1 MNSFEVESINA
12 RLPVLPNSSD
22 WNAALRR
29 LIPFQVQGRVC
40 SLQGGVIAVEGLP
53 LAVGSVAR
61 IQRQGHGYLEAE
73 VIGFDHGKTLLAAL
87 DVLEGVRAGDRVEL
101 VQSCR
106 SVRVSEELCG
116 RVLDATG
123 VPIDEGRA
131 IEVGKRVFCDAP
143 PVSPLSRQ
151 PIRNALPTGVRS
163 IDTLMSLGQGQRVGI
178 FSAAGVGKSTLLGM
192 LARGTQADYVVI
204 GLIGERGREVR
215 DFLENDLGPEGQ
227 AKSITVVATS
237 DQPAP
242 RRILAAKTA
251 TAIAESLRDQG
262 NSVLLLMDSL
272 TRFAT
277 AQREIGLAAGEA
289 PTTRG
294 YPTSVFSSLS
304 HLVERA
310 GNGSRG
316 SITAIYTILVEADD
330 SNEPISDAVRGFL
343 DGHIVLSKSLADSGR
358 YPAIDVLRS
367 LSRLQQQLIEPQQ
380 ASVVSEVRKWMA
392 IYDEHRELLQIGA
405 YRSGSNPQI
414 DRAILLKPII
424 DAFLQQQRSE
434 IIGWNDAWQQL
445 NSLIHKSINQGI

>member
-1 MNSFEVESINA
+1 MNSSETDSIIG
-12 RLPVLPNSSD
+12 RLPVLPQSSD
-22 WNAALRR
+22 WNNAIKRM
-29 LIPFQVQGRVC
+29 IPFQVQGRVC

-53 LAVGSVAR
+53 LAIGAVTR
-61 IQRQGHGYLEAE
+61 IERQGHGSLEAE
-73 VIGFDHGKTLLAAL
+73 VIGFENGRTLLAAF
-87 DVLEGVRAGDRVEL
+87 DALEGVRAGDRVEL

-106 SVRVSEELCG
+106 SIKVSEELCG

-123 VPIDEGRA
+123 VPIDAGVPIGA
-131 IEVGKRVFCDAP
+131 GKRVFCDAP
-143 PVSPLSRQ
+143 AVSPLSRQ
-151 PIRNALPTGVRS
+151 PIRSPLPTGVRA
-163 IDTLMSLGQGQRVGI
+163 IDTLMSLGQGQRVGV

-192 LARGTQADYVVI
+192 LARGTQADFVVI

-215 DFLENDLGPEGQ
+215 DFLENDLGNEGR

-242 RRILAAKTA
+242 KRILAAKTA
-251 TAIAESLRDQG
+251 TAIAETLRDQG

-310 GNGSRG
+310 GNSARG
-316 SITAIYTILVEADD
+316 SITAIYTILVEGDD
-330 SNEPISDAVRGFL
+330 NNEPISDAVRGFL
-343 DGHIVLSKSLADSGR
+343 DGHIVLSKSLADGGH

-367 LSRLQQQLIEPQQ
+367 LSRLQQQLLDQNQ
-380 ASVVSEVRKWMA
+380 TSVATEVRKWMA
-392 IYDEHRELLQIGA
+392 IYDEHRELIQIGA
-405 YRSGSNPQI
+405 YRPGSNPQI
-414 DRAILLKPII
+414 DRAIAIKPTIDGFLKQSRNDIV
-424 DAFLQQQRSE
+424 E
-434 IIGWNDAWQQL
+434 WNDAWEKIGH
-445 NSLIHKSINQGI
+445 LIIR

>member
-87 DVLEGVRAGDRVEL
+87 DVLEGVRAGDRVDL

-106 SVRVSEELCG
+106 SVRVSDELCG

-123 VPIDEGRA
+123 VPIDGGRA

-262 NSVLLLMDSL
+262 KSVLLLMDSL

-392 IYDEHRELLQIGA
+392 IYDEHRELIQIGA
-405 YRSGSNPQI
+405 YRSDSNPQI
-414 DRAILLKPII
+414 DRSILLKPII

-445 NSLIHKSINQGI
+445 SKLLCS

>member
-1 MNSFEVESINA
+1 MNSSETDSIIG
-12 RLPVLPNSSD
+12 RLPVLPQSSD
-22 WNAALRR
+22 WNNAIKRM
-29 LIPFQVQGRVC
+29 IPFQVQGRVC

-53 LAVGSVAR
+53 LAIGAVTR
-61 IQRQGHGYLEAE
+61 IERQGHGSLEAE
-73 VIGFDHGKTLLAAL
+73 VIGFENGRTLLAAF
-87 DVLEGVRAGDRVEL
+87 DALEGVRAGDRVEL

-106 SVRVSEELCG
+106 SIKVSEELCG

-123 VPIDEGRA
+123 VPIDAGVPIGA
-131 IEVGKRVFCDAP
+131 GKRVFCDAP
-143 PVSPLSRQ
+143 AVSPLSRQ
-151 PIRNALPTGVRS
+151 PIRSPLPTGVRA
-163 IDTLMSLGQGQRVGI
+163 IDTLMSLGQGQRVGV

-192 LARGTQADYVVI
+192 LARGTQADFVVI

-215 DFLENDLGPEGQ
+215 DFLENDLGHEGR

-242 RRILAAKTA
+242 KRILAAKTA
-251 TAIAESLRDQG
+251 TAIAETLRDQG

-310 GNGSRG
+310 GNSARG
-316 SITAIYTILVEADD
+316 SITAIYTILVEGDD
-330 SNEPISDAVRGFL
+330 NNEPISDAVRGFL
-343 DGHIVLSKSLADSGR
+343 DGHIVLSKSLADGGH

-367 LSRLQQQLIEPQQ
+367 LSRLQQQLLDQNQ
-380 ASVVSEVRKWMA
+380 TSVATEVRKWMA
-392 IYDEHRELLQIGA
+392 IYDEHRELIQIGA
-405 YRSGSNPQI
+405 YRPGSNPQI
-414 DRAILLKPII
+414 DRAIAIKPTIDGFLKQSRNDIV
-424 DAFLQQQRSE
+424 E
-434 IIGWNDAWQQL
+434 WNDAWEKIGH
-445 NSLIHKSINQGI
+445 LIIR

>member
-1 MNSFEVESINA
+1 M
-12 RLPVLPNSSD
+12 
-22 WNAALRR
+22 
-29 LIPFQVQGRVC
+29 IPYQVQGRVC

-53 LAVGSVAR
+53 LAVGAVTR
-61 IQRQGHGYLEAE
+61 IARQGLSYLEAE
-73 VIGFDHGKTLLAAL
+73 VIGFDRGRTLLAPF

-101 VQSCR
+101 VH
-106 SVRVSEELCG
+106 SVRSIRVSDELCG

-123 VPIDEGRA
+123 VPIDSRSSIDA
-131 IEVGKRVFCDAP
+131 GKRVPCDAP

-151 PIRNALPTGVRS
+151 PIRTWLPTGIRA
-163 IDTLMSLGQGQRVGI
+163 IDTLMSIGQGQRVGV

-215 DFLENDLGPEGQ
+215 DFLENDLGQ
-227 AKSITVVATS
+227 AGRDRSITVVATS

-262 NSVLLLMDSL
+262 KSVLLLMDSL

-277 AQREIGLAAGEA
+277 AQREIGLASGEA

-310 GNGSRG
+310 GNSAKG
-316 SITAIYTILVEADD
+316 SITAIYTILVEGDD
-330 SNEPISDAVRGFL
+330 NNEPISDAVRGFL
-343 DGHIVLSKSLADSGR
+343 DGHIILSKTLADSGH

-367 LSRLQQQLIEPQQ
+367 LSRLQQQLVDNHQITLATEL
-380 ASVVSEVRKWMA
+380 RKWMA
-392 IYDEHRELLQIGA
+392 IYDQNRELIQIGA
-405 YRSGSNPQI
+405 YRPGSNATI
-414 DRAILLKPII
+414 DRAIAIKDAI
-424 DAFLQQQRSE
+424 DAFLKQPRTE
-434 IIGWNDAWQQL
+434 IQPWNNSWLQL
-445 NSLIHKSINQGI
+445 ANLIND

>member
-1 MNSFEVESINA
+1 VNSSKTDSIIGQ
-12 RLPVLPNSSD
+12 LPVLPQSSD
-22 WNAALRR
+22 WNNAIKR

-40 SLQGGVIAVEGLP
+40 SLQGGVISVEGLP
-53 LAVGSVAR
+53 LAVGAVTR
-61 IQRQGHGYLEAE
+61 IERQGHGSLEAE
-73 VIGFDHGKTLLAAL
+73 VIGFENGRTLLAAF
-87 DVLEGVRAGDRVEL
+87 DALEGVRAGDRVEL

-106 SVRVSEELCG
+106 SIKVSEELCG

-123 VPIDEGRA
+123 VPIDAGVPIGA
-131 IEVGKRVFCDAP
+131 GKRVFCDAP
-143 PVSPLSRQ
+143 AVSPLSRQ
-151 PIRNALPTGVRS
+151 PIRSPLPTGVRA
-163 IDTLMSLGQGQRVGI
+163 IDTLMSLGQGQRVGV

-192 LARGTQADYVVI
+192 LARGTQADFVVI

-215 DFLENDLGPEGQ
+215 DFLENDLGHEGR

-242 RRILAAKTA
+242 KRILAAKTA
-251 TAIAESLRDQG
+251 TAIAETLRDQG

-310 GNGSRG
+310 GNSARG
-316 SITAIYTILVEADD
+316 SITAIYTILVEGDD
-330 SNEPISDAVRGFL
+330 NNEPISDAVRGFL
-343 DGHIVLSKSLADSGR
+343 DGHIVLSKSLADGGH

-367 LSRLQQQLIEPQQ
+367 LSRLQQQLLDHNQT
-380 ASVVSEVRKWMA
+380 AVATEVRKWMA
-392 IYDEHRELLQIGA
+392 IYDEHRELIQIGA
-405 YRSGSNPQI
+405 YRPGSNPQI
-414 DRAILLKPII
+414 DRAIAIKPTIDGFLKQSRNDIV
-424 DAFLQQQRSE
+424 E
-434 IIGWNDAWQQL
+434 WNDAWEKIGH
-445 NSLIHKSINQGI
+445 LIIR

>member
-1 MNSFEVESINA
+1 MNSSETDSIIG
-12 RLPVLPNSSD
+12 RLPVLPQSSD
-22 WNAALRR
+22 WNNAIKRM
-29 LIPFQVQGRVC
+29 IPFQVQGRVC

-53 LAVGSVAR
+53 LAIGAVTR
-61 IQRQGHGYLEAE
+61 IERQGHGSLEAE
-73 VIGFDHGKTLLAAL
+73 VIGFENGRTLLAAF
-87 DVLEGVRAGDRVEL
+87 DALEGVRAGDRVEL

-106 SVRVSEELCG
+106 SIKVSEELCG

-123 VPIDEGRA
+123 VPIDAGVPIGA
-131 IEVGKRVFCDAP
+131 GNRVFCDAP
-143 PVSPLSRQ
+143 AVSPLSRQ
-151 PIRNALPTGVRS
+151 PIRSPLPTGVRA
-163 IDTLMSLGQGQRVGI
+163 IDTLMSLGQGQRVGV

-192 LARGTQADYVVI
+192 LARGTQADFVVI

-215 DFLENDLGPEGQ
+215 DFLENDLGNEGR

-242 RRILAAKTA
+242 KRILAAKTA
-251 TAIAESLRDQG
+251 TAIAETLRDQG

-310 GNGSRG
+310 GNSARG
-316 SITAIYTILVEADD
+316 SITAIYTILVEGDD
-330 SNEPISDAVRGFL
+330 NNEPISDAVRGFL
-343 DGHIVLSKSLADSGR
+343 DGHIVLSKSLADSGH

-367 LSRLQQQLIEPQQ
+367 LSRLQQQLLDQNQ
-380 ASVVSEVRKWMA
+380 TSVATEVRKWMA
-392 IYDEHRELLQIGA
+392 IYDEHKELIQIGA
-405 YRSGSNPQI
+405 YRPGSNPQI
-414 DRAILLKPII
+414 DRAIAIKPTIDGFLKQSRNDIV
-424 DAFLQQQRSE
+424 E
-434 IIGWNDAWQQL
+434 WNDAWEKIGH
-445 NSLIHKSINQGI
+445 LIIR

>member
-1 MNSFEVESINA
+1 MNSSETDSIIG
-12 RLPVLPNSSD
+12 RLPVLPQSSD
-22 WNAALRR
+22 WNNAIKRM
-29 LIPFQVQGRVC
+29 IPFQVQGRVC

-53 LAVGSVAR
+53 LAIGAVTR
-61 IQRQGHGYLEAE
+61 IERQGHGSLEAE
-73 VIGFDHGKTLLAAL
+73 VIGFENGRTLLAAF
-87 DVLEGVRAGDRVEL
+87 DALEGVRAGDRVEL

-106 SVRVSEELCG
+106 SIKVSEELCG

-123 VPIDEGRA
+123 VPIDAGVPIGA
-131 IEVGKRVFCDAP
+131 GKRVFCDAP
-143 PVSPLSRQ
+143 AVSPLSRQ
-151 PIRNALPTGVRS
+151 PIRSPLPTGVRA
-163 IDTLMSLGQGQRVGI
+163 IDTLMSLGQGQRVGV

-192 LARGTQADYVVI
+192 LARGTQADFVVI

-215 DFLENDLGPEGQ
+215 DFLENDLGHEGR

-242 RRILAAKTA
+242 KRILAAKTA
-251 TAIAESLRDQG
+251 TAIAETLRDQG

-310 GNGSRG
+310 GNSARG
-316 SITAIYTILVEADD
+316 SITAIYTILVEGDD
-330 SNEPISDAVRGFL
+330 NNEPISDAVRGFL
-343 DGHIVLSKSLADSGR
+343 DGHIVLSKSLADGGH

-367 LSRLQQQLIEPQQ
+367 LSRLQQQLLDHNQT
-380 ASVVSEVRKWMA
+380 SVATEVRKWMA
-392 IYDEHRELLQIGA
+392 IYDEHRELIQIGA
-405 YRSGSNPQI
+405 YRPGSNPQI
-414 DRAILLKPII
+414 DRAIAIKPTIDGFLKQSRNDIV
-424 DAFLQQQRSE
+424 E
-434 IIGWNDAWQQL
+434 WNDAWEKIGH
-445 NSLIHKSINQGI
+445 LIIR

>member
-1 MNSFEVESINA
+1 MNSSETDSIIG
-12 RLPVLPNSSD
+12 RLPVLPQSSD
-22 WNAALRR
+22 WNNAIKRM
-29 LIPFQVQGRVC
+29 IPFQVQGRVC

-53 LAVGSVAR
+53 LAIGAVTR
-61 IQRQGHGYLEAE
+61 IERQGHGSLEAE
-73 VIGFDHGKTLLAAL
+73 VIGFENGRTLLAAF
-87 DVLEGVRAGDRVEL
+87 DALEGVRAGDRVEL

-106 SVRVSEELCG
+106 SIKVSEELCG

-123 VPIDEGRA
+123 VPIDAGVPIGA
-131 IEVGKRVFCDAP
+131 GKRVFCDAP
-143 PVSPLSRQ
+143 AVSPLSRQ
-151 PIRNALPTGVRS
+151 PIRSPLPTGVRA
-163 IDTLMSLGQGQRVGI
+163 IDTLMSLGQGQRVGV

-192 LARGTQADYVVI
+192 LARGTQADFVVI

-215 DFLENDLGPEGQ
+215 DFLENDLGHEGR

-242 RRILAAKTA
+242 KRILAAKTA
-251 TAIAESLRDQG
+251 TAIAETLRDQG

-310 GNGSRG
+310 GTSARG
-316 SITAIYTILVEADD
+316 SITAIYTILVEGDD
-330 SNEPISDAVRGFL
+330 NNEPISDAVRGFL
-343 DGHIVLSKSLADSGR
+343 DGHIVLSKSLAAGGH

-367 LSRLQQQLIEPQQ
+367 LSRLQQQLLDHNQT
-380 ASVVSEVRKWMA
+380 SVATEVRKWMA
-392 IYDEHRELLQIGA
+392 IYDEHRELIQIGA
-405 YRSGSNPQI
+405 YRPGSNPQI
-414 DRAILLKPII
+414 DRAIAIKPTIDGFLKQSRNDIV
-424 DAFLQQQRSE
+424 E
-434 IIGWNDAWQQL
+434 WNDAWEKIGH
-445 NSLIHKSINQGI
+445 LIIR

>member
-1 MNSFEVESINA
+1 MNSSKTDSIIGQ
-12 RLPVLPNSSD
+12 LPVLPQSSD
-22 WNAALRR
+22 WNNAIKR

-40 SLQGGVIAVEGLP
+40 SLQGGVISVEGLP
-53 LAVGSVAR
+53 LAVGAVTR
-61 IQRQGHGYLEAE
+61 IERQGHGSLEAE
-73 VIGFDHGKTLLAAL
+73 VIGFENGRTLLAAF
-87 DVLEGVRAGDRVEL
+87 DALEGVRAGDRVEL

-106 SVRVSEELCG
+106 SIKVSEELCG

-123 VPIDEGRA
+123 VPIDAGVPIGA
-131 IEVGKRVFCDAP
+131 GKRVFCDAP
-143 PVSPLSRQ
+143 AVSPLSRQ
-151 PIRNALPTGVRS
+151 PIRSPLPTGVRA
-163 IDTLMSLGQGQRVGI
+163 IDTLMSLGQGQRVGV

-192 LARGTQADYVVI
+192 LARGTQADFVVI

-215 DFLENDLGPEGQ
+215 DFLENDLGHEGR

-242 RRILAAKTA
+242 KRILAAKTA
-251 TAIAESLRDQG
+251 TAIAETLRDQG

-310 GNGSRG
+310 GNSARG
-316 SITAIYTILVEADD
+316 SITAIYTILVEGDD
-330 SNEPISDAVRGFL
+330 NNEPISDAVRGFL
-343 DGHIVLSKSLADSGR
+343 DGHIVLSKSLADGGH

-367 LSRLQQQLIEPQQ
+367 LSRLQQQLLDHNQT
-380 ASVVSEVRKWMA
+380 AVATEVRKWMA
-392 IYDEHRELLQIGA
+392 IYDEHRELIQIGA
-405 YRSGSNPQI
+405 YRPGSNPQI
-414 DRAILLKPII
+414 DRAIAIKPTIDGFLKQSRNDIV
-424 DAFLQQQRSE
+424 E
-434 IIGWNDAWQQL
+434 WNDAWEKIGH
-445 NSLIHKSINQGI
+445 LIIR

>member
-1 MNSFEVESINA
+1 MNSSETDSIIG
-12 RLPVLPNSSD
+12 RLPVLPQSSD
-22 WNAALRR
+22 WNNAIKRM
-29 LIPFQVQGRVC
+29 IPFQVQGRVC

-53 LAVGSVAR
+53 LAVGAVTR
-61 IQRQGHGYLEAE
+61 IERQGHGSLEAE
-73 VIGFDHGKTLLAAL
+73 VIGFENGRTLLAAF
-87 DVLEGVRAGDRVEL
+87 DALEGVRAGDRVEL

-106 SVRVSEELCG
+106 SIKVSEELCG

-123 VPIDEGRA
+123 VPIDAGVPIGA
-131 IEVGKRVFCDAP
+131 GKRVFCDAP
-143 PVSPLSRQ
+143 AVSPLSRQ
-151 PIRNALPTGVRS
+151 PIRSPLPTGVRA
-163 IDTLMSLGQGQRVGI
+163 IDTLMSLGQGQRVGV

-192 LARGTQADYVVI
+192 LARGTQADFVVI

-215 DFLENDLGPEGQ
+215 DFLENDLGNEGR

-242 RRILAAKTA
+242 KRILAAKTA
-251 TAIAESLRDQG
+251 TAIAETLRDQG

-310 GNGSRG
+310 GNSARG
-316 SITAIYTILVEADD
+316 SITAIYTILVEGDD
-330 SNEPISDAVRGFL
+330 NNEPISDAVRGFL
-343 DGHIVLSKSLADSGR
+343 DGHIVLSKSLADGGH

-367 LSRLQQQLIEPQQ
+367 LSRLQQQLLDQNQ
-380 ASVVSEVRKWMA
+380 TSVATEVRKWMA
-392 IYDEHRELLQIGA
+392 IYDEHKELIQIGA
-405 YRSGSNPQI
+405 YRPGSNPQI
-414 DRAILLKPII
+414 DRAIAIKPTIDGFLKQSRNDIV
-424 DAFLQQQRSE
+424 E
-434 IIGWNDAWQQL
+434 WNDAWEKIGH
-445 NSLIHKSINQGI
+445 LIIR

>member
-1 MNSFEVESINA
+1 MNSSETDSIIGQ
-12 RLPVLPNSSD
+12 LPVLPKSSD
-22 WNAALRR
+22 WNNAIKR

-40 SLQGGVIAVEGLP
+40 SLQGGVISVEGLP
-53 LAVGSVAR
+53 LAVGAVTR
-61 IQRQGHGYLEAE
+61 IERQGHGSLEAE
-73 VIGFDHGKTLLAAL
+73 VIGFENGRTLLAAF
-87 DVLEGVRAGDRVEL
+87 DALEGVRAGDRVEL

-106 SVRVSEELCG
+106 SIKVSEELCG

-123 VPIDEGRA
+123 VPIDAGVPIGA
-131 IEVGKRVFCDAP
+131 GKRVFCDAP
-143 PVSPLSRQ
+143 AVSPLSRQ
-151 PIRNALPTGVRS
+151 PIRSPLPTGVRA
-163 IDTLMSLGQGQRVGI
+163 IDTLMSLGQGQRVGV

-192 LARGTQADYVVI
+192 LARGTQADFVVI

-215 DFLENDLGPEGQ
+215 DFLENDLGHEGR

-242 RRILAAKTA
+242 KRILAAKTA
-251 TAIAESLRDQG
+251 TAIAETLRDQG

-310 GNGSRG
+310 GNSARG
-316 SITAIYTILVEADD
+316 SITAIYTILVEGDD
-330 SNEPISDAVRGFL
+330 NNEPISDAVRGFL
-343 DGHIVLSKSLADSGR
+343 DGHIVLSKSLADGGH

-367 LSRLQQQLIEPQQ
+367 LSRLQQQLLDHNQT
-380 ASVVSEVRKWMA
+380 AVATEVRKWMA
-392 IYDEHRELLQIGA
+392 IYDEHRELIQIGA
-405 YRSGSNPQI
+405 YRPGSNPQI
-414 DRAILLKPII
+414 DRAIAIKPTIDGFLKQSRNDIV
-424 DAFLQQQRSE
+424 E
-434 IIGWNDAWQQL
+434 WNDAWEKIGH
-445 NSLIHKSINQGI
+445 LIIR

>member
-1 MNSFEVESINA
+1 VNSFEVESINA

-106 SVRVSEELCG
+106 SVRVSDELCG

-123 VPIDEGRA
+123 VPIDGGRA

-262 NSVLLLMDSL
+262 KSVLLLMDSL

-392 IYDEHRELLQIGA
+392 IYDEHRELIQIGA

-434 IIGWNDAWQQL
+434 IIEWNDAWQQL
-445 NSLIHKSINQGI
+445 SKLLCS

>member
-1 MNSFEVESINA
+1 VNLYEVESISA
-12 RLPVLPNSSD
+12 RLPVLPKSSD
-22 WNAALRR
+22 WNTAIRR
-29 LIPFQVQGRVC
+29 MIPFKVQGRVC
-40 SLQGGVIAVEGLP
+40 SLQGGVIIVEGLP
-53 LAVGSVAR
+53 LAVGSIAR
-61 IQRQGHGYLEAE
+61 VHRQGHSFLEAE
-73 VIGFDHGKTLLAAL
+73 VIGFDQGKTLLAAL
-87 DVLEGVRAGDRVEL
+87 DVLEGVRAGDCVEL
-101 VQSCR
+101 LQSCR
-106 SVRVSEELCG
+106 SVRVSDELCG

-123 VPIDEGRA
+123 IPIDGENPIAVGR
-131 IEVGKRVFCDAP
+131 RVFCDAP

-215 DFLENDLGPEGQ
+215 DFLENDLGPDGK

-237 DQPAP
+237 EQPAP

-262 NSVLLLMDSL
+262 KSVLLLMDSL

-304 HLVERA
+304 HLIERA
-310 GNGSRG
+310 GNSSRG

-330 SNEPISDAVRGFL
+330 NNEPISDAVRGFL

-367 LSRLQQQLIEPQQ
+367 LSRLQHQLLEPQQ
-380 ASVVSEVRKWMA
+380 ISVVTEVRKWMA
-392 IYDEHRELLQIGA
+392 IYDEHRELIQIGA
-405 YRSGSNPQI
+405 YRSGSNAQI
-414 DRAILLKPII
+414 DRAIALKPVI
-424 DAFLQQQRSE
+424 DAFLQQQRNQ
-434 IIGWNDAWQQL
+434 IVQWNDAWQEL
-445 NSLIHKSINQGI
+445 SNLIRS

>member
-1 MNSFEVESINA
+1 MNSSETDSIIG
-12 RLPVLPNSSD
+12 RLPVLPQSSD
-22 WNAALRR
+22 WNNAIKRM
-29 LIPFQVQGRVC
+29 IPFQVQGRVC

-53 LAVGSVAR
+53 LAVGAVTR
-61 IQRQGHGYLEAE
+61 IERQGHGSLEAE
-73 VIGFDHGKTLLAAL
+73 VIGFENGRTLLAAF
-87 DVLEGVRAGDRVEL
+87 DALEGVRAGDRVEL

-106 SVRVSEELCG
+106 SIKVSEELCG

-123 VPIDEGRA
+123 VPIDAGVPIGA
-131 IEVGKRVFCDAP
+131 GKRVFCDAP
-143 PVSPLSRQ
+143 AVSPLSRQ
-151 PIRNALPTGVRS
+151 PIRSPLPTGVRA
-163 IDTLMSLGQGQRVGI
+163 IDTLMSLGQGQRVGV

-192 LARGTQADYVVI
+192 LARGTQADFVVI

-215 DFLENDLGPEGQ
+215 DFLENDLGHEGR

-242 RRILAAKTA
+242 KRILAAKTA
-251 TAIAESLRDQG
+251 TAIAETLRDQG

-310 GNGSRG
+310 GNSARG
-316 SITAIYTILVEADD
+316 SITAIYTILVEGDD
-330 SNEPISDAVRGFL
+330 NNEPISDAVRGFL
-343 DGHIVLSKSLADSGR
+343 DGHIVLSKSLADGGH

-367 LSRLQQQLIEPQQ
+367 LSRLQQQLLDQNQ
-380 ASVVSEVRKWMA
+380 TSVATEVRKWMA
-392 IYDEHRELLQIGA
+392 IYDEHKELIQIGA
-405 YRSGSNPQI
+405 YRPGSNPQI
-414 DRAILLKPII
+414 DRAIAIKPTIDGFLKQSRNDIV
-424 DAFLQQQRSE
+424 E
-434 IIGWNDAWQQL
+434 WNDAWEKIGH
-445 NSLIHKSINQGI
+445 LIIR